1 VREVDATTIIEGDDD
16 YFGEDD
22 HMAHHYNTSTFYRDL
37 RALQKSKEEVFKKNR
52 ASVFKK
58 LSIFELSVLILLG
71 QWERLAEHYVDY
83 TGEANQQQIRLDLT
97 WSSFLV
103 IILSCVIHTAR
114 SLSVCSIYPRLLH
127 AHLRLPVVLL
137 LSCPSTVVA
146 SPPMIL
152 GFPLTALYHPSHVL

>member
-83 TGEANQQQIRLDLT
+83 TGEANQQQIRLELT

-103 IILSCVIHTAR
+103 IIVSCVIHTAH
-114 SLSVCSIYPRLLH
+114 SPYVLFILVIAMSTSACLWSCHVPLLPLS
-127 AHLRLPVVLL
+127 HLP
-137 LSCPSTVVA
+137 
-146 SPPMIL
+146 
-152 GFPLTALYHPSHVL
+152 